1 MHARPTVS
9 IFTIANI
16 VTALRILVAPV
27 FFFLLV
33 QNQWWSSLWALVVFV
48 LAAASDFVDGIVA
61 RRFGEVSAIGIFLDP
76 LADKILVLSA
86 LFGFVWLEVIPLPMV
101 IVVAIRDVVATVLRV
116 WRLSEGG
123 SLSPSRVAKWKT
135 FVQMGFVSV
144 VLLILTLDR
153 IETPVSAAARWVRD
167 SGAITLAMGIVVV
180 LTVATLP
187 GYFRRLFHQ

>member
-86 LFGFVWLEVIPLPMV
+86 LFGFVWLEVVPLPMV

-116 WRLSEGG
+116 WRLSEGE

-144 VLLILTLDR
+144 VLLILTLAG

>member
-86 LFGFVWLEVIPLPMV
+86 LFGFVWLEVVPLPMV

>member
-86 LFGFVWLEVIPLPMV
+86 LFGFVWLEVVPLPMV

-116 WRLSEGG
+116 WRLSEGE

-153 IETPVSAAARWVRD
+153 IETPVSSAARWVRD

>member
-1 MHARPTVS
+1 
-9 IFTIANI
+9 
-16 VTALRILVAPV
+16 V

-76 LADKILVLSA
+76 RADKILVLSA
-86 LFGFVWLEVIPLPMV
+86 LFGFVWLEVVPLPMV

-116 WRLSEGG
+116 WRLSEGE

-153 IETPVSAAARWVRD
+153 IETPVSSAARWVRD